1 LALQSASEAIQ
12 FHGTGA
18 EKGESGEC
26 IAGKSGVSNQR
37 MYAMRRSIPTLAA
50 ALLPLLFVMPAA
62 PQTSNGAGGQNPETL
77 TADYNQA
84 MQSKDWSRAVAT
96 AQQLAGLKATSVNLK
111 MLANAQLYSGS
122 ADAALATYDQALAAA
137 QQEKPAGGQPMTE
150 WKNGLSQI
158 YIGKGNAL
166 LKLKR
171 TAEAIEAYNQS
182 AGLAANAGLAYFN
195 LCAVLYNI
203 GKTQESAAA
212 CRKCVQADPARA
224 NAWFIL
230 GSDLFADSPFNSKGE
245 VIASPE
251 TREALE
257 KYLALA
263 PDGPHA
269 ADVKAMLQMI
279 AK

>member
-1 LALQSASEAIQ
+1 
-12 FHGTGA
+12 
-18 EKGESGEC
+18 
-26 IAGKSGVSNQR
+26 
-37 MYAMRRSIPTLAA
+37 MRRCIPILAA
-50 ALLPLLFVMPAA
+50 ALLPLLFVLPAA
-62 PQTSNGAGGQNPETL
+62 PQTSNSAGIQNPEAL
-77 TADYNQA
+77 TDQYNQA
-84 MQSKDWSRAVAT
+84 MQAKEWPRAIAI
-96 AQQLAGLKATSVNLK
+96 AQQLAALKATSLNLK
-111 MLANAQLYSGS
+111 LLANAQLYSGS
-122 ADAALATYDQALAAA
+122 ADEALATYGRALAAA
-137 QQEKPAGGQPMTE
+137 EQEKPAEGQPMNE
-150 WKNGLSQI
+150 WKDSLSQI

-182 AGLAANAGLAYFN
+182 AGLASNAGLAYFN
-195 LCAVLYNI
+195 VCAVLYNI
-203 GKTQESAAA
+203 GNTHESAAA
-212 CRKCVQADPARA
+212 CRKCVQVDPTRA

-230 GSDLFADSPFNSKGE
+230 GSDLFADSPIDAKGN
-245 VIASPE
+245 VVASPE

>member
-1 LALQSASEAIQ
+1 
-12 FHGTGA
+12 
-18 EKGESGEC
+18 
-26 IAGKSGVSNQR
+26 
-37 MYAMRRSIPTLAA
+37 MRRFIPILAA
-50 ALLPLLFVMPAA
+50 TVLALLFVSPIAA
-62 PQTSNGAGGQNPETL
+62 QVSNSADEQNSIAL
-77 TADYNQA
+77 TALYNQA
-84 MQSKDWSRAVAT
+84 MQARDWLHAITA
-96 AQQLAGLKATSVNLK
+96 AQQLAAEKATSQNLI
-111 MLANAQLYSGS
+111 MLGNAQLYSGS

-137 QQEKPAGGQPMTE
+137 EKEKPAEGQPMTE

-171 TAEAIEAYNQS
+171 NAEAVEAYNRS
-182 AGLAANAGLAYFN
+182 AGLASNAGLAYFN
-195 LCAVLYNI
+195 VCAVLYNI
-203 GKTQESAAA
+203 GNTQDSAAA
-212 CRKCVQADPARA
+212 CRKCVQADPSRA

-230 GSDLFADSPFNSKGE
+230 GSDLFADLPVTAQGK
-245 VIASPE
+245 VQASAE

-269 ADVKAMLQMI
+269 ADAKAMLEMI

>member
-1 LALQSASEAIQ
+1 MQAKEWP
-12 FHGTGA
+12 
-18 EKGESGEC
+18 
-26 IAGKSGVSNQR
+26 R
-37 MYAMRRSIPTLAA
+37 AA
-50 ALLPLLFVMPAA
+50 
-62 PQTSNGAGGQNPETL
+62 
-77 TADYNQA
+77 
-84 MQSKDWSRAVAT
+84 AT
-96 AQQLAGLKATSVNLK
+96 AQQLVALKATSLNLRL
-111 MLANAQLYSGS
+111 LANAQLYSGS

-137 QQEKPAGGQPMTE
+137 EKEKAAEGQPMND
-150 WKNGLSQI
+150 WKDSLAQI

-171 TAEAIEAYNQS
+171 TTEAIEAYNQS
-182 AGLAANAGLAYFN
+182 AGLASNAGLAYFN
-195 LCAVLYNI
+195 VCAVLYNN
-203 GKTQESAAA
+203 GNTHDSAAT
-212 CRKCVQADPARA
+212 CRKCVQADPTRA

-230 GSDLFADSPFNSKGE
+230 GSDLFADSPIDAQGK